1 MGKIALVF
9 PKSTFLTDPMT
20 WMPLGLM
27 YLGAQL
33 EAQGHQI
40 EFFDMSI
47 HNLPKDGDFDQLW
60 VSATTPQVAAV
71 REISEIT
78 KHWEKTVTVLG
89 GPIVTVTPN
98 EKPPFDVFVSGEA
111 DHPDNIK
118 YILHAIKSKSNHP
131 AEISIV
137 NTPGD
142 LNWVLPP
149 IRRWS
154 KLYHSYMSD
163 RNGKQHRMTSMFIT
177 RGCSFNCAFCA
188 TGRGG
193 RVWGDKVRFEPMEI
207 VEAQMREIRDLG
219 FDGVAHYDDLFIMHR
234 QRADKLFEL
243 HKKYGLAWRCF
254 TRTDLICKFG
264 GKEYLQK
271 MQDSGLIEIF
281 VGVESADNQIK
292 RNIHKGTTIE
302 QDTQVIEWCK
312 ELGIICKCSIIIGL
326 PGETWESL
334 NKTRDWI
341 LKYMPER
348 VGLNAFIPFSGT
360 PIVMHRDEYDIAWDT
375 ELPDEYFL
383 KGRSGMGD
391 ALVHTSHLTREEI
404 NKFWHDLDREI
415 TELGIKP

>member
-1 MGKIALVF
+1 MAKIALVF

-20 WMPLGLM
+20 WMPLSLM

-33 EAQGHQI
+33 EAQGHQT
-40 EFFDMSI
+40 EFFDMSV

-71 REISEIT
+71 REISDIT
-78 KHWEKTVTVLG
+78 KNWNKTFTVLG

-98 EKPPFDVFVSGEA
+98 EYFPFDLRVAGEG
-111 DHPDNIK
+111 DHPNTIEAILVSAAFQTKTVWDAPEHDN
-118 YILHAIKSKSNHP
+118 L
-131 AEISIV
+131 
-137 NTPGD
+137 D
-142 LNWVLPP
+142 WVLPP

-154 KLYHSYMSD
+154 NLYHSYMSD
-163 RNGKQHRMTSMFIT
+163 RHGNQHRMTSMFIT

-193 RVWGDKVRFEPMEI
+193 KVWGDKVRFEPMEI
-207 VEAQMREIRDLG
+207 VEAQMKEIRDLG
-219 FDGVAHYDDLFIMHR
+219 FDGVAHYDDLFIMQR
-234 QRADKLFEL
+234 QRAEKLFEL
-243 HKKYGLAWRCF
+243 HKKYGLFWRCF

-281 VGVESADNQIK
+281 VGIESADNQIK
-292 RNIHKGTTIE
+292 NNIHKGTTIE
-302 QDTQVIEWCK
+302 QDTKVVEWCK
-312 ELGIICKCSIIIGL
+312 ELGIICKCSFIIGL

-334 NKTRDWI
+334 NKTRDWL
-341 LKYMPER
+341 LKYLPER

-360 PIVMHRDEYDIAWDT
+360 PIVMHRDEYDIGWDVD
-375 ELPDEYFL
+375 LPDEYFL
-383 KGRSGMGD
+383 KGKTGMGE

-404 NKFWHDLDREI
+404 DKFWHELDQEI
-415 TELGIKP
+415 TGLGIKP